1 MPPADNTPNF
11 DTMSP
16 EEIMAW
22 MESLAKRQGANE
34 GFTTAA
40 DMQVAEI
47 DPETVEIDEPGYV
60 PYGKDP
66 KKWAEEE
73 AARKAAR
80 PAPIPAITP
89 PQPAR
94 PASIPP
100 APPLRPAAPMTP
112 PQPAQPAAQAPVP
125 PAPKPA
131 QPEMPAGQNALSW
144 LESLAADQ
152 GGDLPEL
159 DLSSLAADIT
169 PAAPPA
175 AASKPAVNPLD
186 WLESL
191 TQGQE
196 EPQAEQPAPAHEAAD
211 PFAEGVD
218 PMSWL
223 ESVARR
229 QGVKHEELTTPAD
242 VSVPAPEEAGSIEGP
257 GYTPYSFDALGLGS
271 RQPEETPAAETRA
284 PEAEAE
290 PAELEDPSAWLDS
303 LASAQ
308 GFTPEAMRGVPVTP
322 DEEPDDEDIQAAL
335 ARGADIPHDQM
346 ERWMSRQLELGAM
359 REEPEA
365 EYDPDA
371 PAVPA
376 ELPDWLIE
384 QVGAAAPPEDVVKPP
399 VPQQP
404 ALIDLIS
411 EPPPVSDIPDWLRD
425 EPAAESDLDDIFAS
439 TQEESPAPLVSIF
452 EVPSV
457 EPDVVEQ
464 DPWAEALE
472 YERQQDVSALP
483 DWYVQN
489 INDPERRAAVDQRLA
504 GEPELMDEPLEEVEL
519 PTEENLPQGQ
529 PEALPDWLE
538 GALVGTDEEVA
549 FAELDEETPDWLQE
563 EAELPAVDEVPVEL
577 VDEADTDIPD
587 WLRSVDVDEVPD
599 WLKETISPPA
609 AAAIPPPTPAPVV
622 LPQPVI
628 SQPIAAAPQP
638 IPPGPAAAPPA
649 AAQLDASATLTD
661 ARASINNQDID
672 GGLSHYEALIR
683 MNADLDAVSADLTR
697 LVEKVKTN
705 PAIYRVLGDSL
716 MRQGKLQAALDTYR
730 KALNQ
735 L

>member
-1 MPPADNTPNF
+1 MPPAENTPNF

-22 MESLAKRQGANE
+22 MESLAKRQGASE

-80 PAPIPAITP
+80 PAVTP
-89 PQPAR
+89 PPAR
-94 PASIPP
+94 PAAPSATPPP
-100 APPLRPAAPMTP
+100 AAQPMRPAAQVSAP
-112 PQPAQPAAQAPVP
+112 PP
-125 PAPKPA
+125 PAKPA
-131 QPEMPAGQNALSW
+131 QPEMPLGQSTLSW

-152 GGDLPEL
+152 GSDLPEL
-159 DLSSLAADIT
+159 DLSSLAAEIT
-169 PAAPPA
+169 PAAPPTA
-175 AASKPAVNPLD
+175 PGKPSVNPMD

-196 EPQAEQPAPAHEAAD
+196 EETQTSPPVTAQQAAD

-223 ESVARR
+223 ESIARR
-229 QGVKHEELTTPAD
+229 QGAKHEELTTPAD
-242 VSVPAPEEAGSIEGP
+242 VNVPAPTDAGSVEGP
-257 GYTPYSFDALGLGS
+257 GYTPYSFDNLGLGS
-271 RQPEETPAAETRA
+271 RPPEETPSPEAKA
-284 PEAEAE
+284 PEAEPE

-303 LASAQ
+303 LASSQ
-308 GFTPEAMRGVPVTP
+308 GFTPEVMRGVTARP
-322 DEEPDDEDIQAAL
+322 EPAQDDDDDIQAAL
-335 ARGADIPHDQM
+335 ARGEDIPHDQM

-359 REEPEA
+359 RDEPEA

-384 QVGAAAPPEDVVKPP
+384 QVGAATPPEDVVKPP
-399 VPQQP
+399 SPQQP
-404 ALIDLIS
+404 ALIDLIT
-411 EPPPVSDIPDWLRD
+411 EPPPAADVPDWLRE
-425 EPAAESDLDDIFAS
+425 EPTVESDLDDIFAS
-439 TQEESPAPLVSIF
+439 TQEEMPAPPVSVF
-452 EVPSV
+452 NAPAAEPEV
-457 EPDVVEQ
+457 DAQ

-489 INDPERRAAVDQRLA
+489 INDPSRRAAVDRRLA
-504 GEPELMDEPLEEVEL
+504 GEPEMVDEPL
-519 PTEENLPQGQ
+519 
-529 PEALPDWLE
+529 
-538 GALVGTDEEVA
+538 
-549 FAELDEETPDWLQE
+549 E
-563 EAELPAVDEVPVEL
+563 EAELPAEETLPPGQPDALPDWLQGALVGADEEL
-577 VDEADTDIPD
+577 ALPEMAEDIPD
-587 WLRSVDVDEVPD
+587 WLQADIEQPEAEEIPVEVVAEPAADIPDWLKSVDVDEVPD

-609 AAAIPPPTPAPVV
+609 ATVTQPAPVV
-622 LPQPVI
+622 PPQPVV
-628 SQPIAAAPQP
+628 SQPIVSPPPAPAPIPAAPA
-638 IPPGPAAAPPA
+638 PAAQPA
-649 AAQLDASATLTD
+649 AAQLDVHATLND

-672 GGLSHYEALIR
+672 GGLRHYEALIR
-683 MNADLDAVSADLTR
+683 MNVNLDAVSADLTK
-697 LVEKVKTN
+697 LADKVKTN

-716 MRQGKLQAALDTYR
+716 MRQGMLQAALDTYR